1 MASKTDIAN
10 RALSKLGQS
19 RLASLEN
26 VNVESARVINDM
38 WDNVRDALLQ
48 SYPWNF
54 AIKRALLAKD
64 GTAPAWGWQNRFS
77 LPSDCLSV
85 LEIRYDPDYTVENGY
100 ILTDEGAPLYIR
112 YISRV
117 ENTGSYPA
125 LFTEALAASL
135 AYEACE
141 KLTQSNTKKE
151 IAYNDMNMAISR
163 AYVSDAI
170 ENPSIM
176 LPEDAWLTERL

>member
-1 MASKTDIAN
+1 MASKTDIVN

-19 RLASLEN
+19 RVSSIDTNTEA
-26 VNVESARVINDM
+26 ARVMNDM

-54 AIKRALLAKD
+54 SIKRVLLAKD
-64 GTAPAWGWQNRFS
+64 STAPAWGYVNRFT
-77 LPSDCLSV
+77 LPSDFLA
-85 LEIRYDPDYTVENGY
+85 LMDIRNDPEYTIENGY
-100 ILTDEGAPLYIR
+100 ILSDEGAPLYVR
-112 YISRV
+112 YVSKV
-117 ENTGSYPA
+117 EDTGLYPP

-141 KLTQSNTKKE
+141 KITQSNTKKE
-151 IAYNDMNMAISR
+151 ILFSDLNFAINR

-170 ENPSIM
+170 DNPSLV
-176 LPEDAWLTERL
+176 LPEDTWLTDRL